1 MKLLYPLIIL
11 FAFSFANVIS
21 VTGFRNNTSNS
32 DFDWLGEALAD
43 NISSDLS
50 KIKSLTIVNRREL
63 KKVIDEQK
71 FSYTSGLVDIET
83 SVELGEMLGAT
94 KLVTGNFTVI
104 NRTLRLNLNY
114 IDIETGVT
122 EKSLSKSGE
131 LDKILYFQNA
141 LVLELLEKLNI
152 KTDEIEKMEISNFET
167 NNIEAVENNYK
178 GVIAFDR
185 KKLNEAIGY
194 FEKAIEIDPYYR
206 MANEKL
212 KESNELFIN
221 GIQIDKTLK
230 NILEISNFQ
239 NNSLYKL
246 FEHYKNL
253 DYGNLKLNNYKVGQ
267 ANLTNNTV
275 ELVIELQLDLNEE
288 YFKELFNTFNS
299 LLLESNEI
307 HSSLP
312 VQNLKDSGGESFIPL
327 PLMSR
332 YDLSYDEDLYVVKN
346 DFFENHLRYIKR
358 NQTFQALYN
367 KEFSLVFKSKGII
380 IDEMKLRLDFH
391 RVAKN
396 FKLYRLPTK
405 YGNNIYGHNFLG
417 KSGKDFTFHHSPTL
431 EIKIDYLIDTIDS
444 LETIQIVPV
453 NK

>member
-1 MKLLYPLIIL
+1 MKLLYTLIIL
-11 FAFSFANVIS
+11 FAFSFAEVIS

-32 DFDWLGEALAD
+32 EFDWLGEALAD

-83 SVELGEMLGAT
+83 SVELGKMLGAT
-94 KLVTGNFTVI
+94 KLVTGDFTVI

-185 KKLNEAIGY
+185 KKLDEAIEY

-230 NILEISNFQ
+230 NMLEISNFQ

-246 FEHYKNL
+246 LQHYKDL

-275 ELVIELQLDLNEE
+275 ELEIELQLDLNEE

-327 PLMSR
+327 SLMSR
-332 YDLSYDEDLYVVKN
+332 YDLSYDKDLYVIRN
-346 DFFENHLRYIKR
+346 DFFENHLRPIIRY
-358 NQTFQALYN
+358 QTFQALYN

-391 RVAKN
+391 RVAER

-405 YGNNIYGHNFLG
+405 YGNNIYGHNVSR
-417 KSGKDFTFHHSPTL
+417 SGRVFDEVWSTL
-431 EIKIDYLIDTIDS
+431 EIKIDYLIDAIDS

-453 NK
+453 TK

>member
-1 MKLLYPLIIL
+1 MKLLYTLIIL
-11 FAFSFANVIS
+11 FAFSFAEVIS

-32 DFDWLGEALAD
+32 EFDWLGEALAD

-212 KESNELFIN
+212 KESNKLFFIEGEILKNNINGMIELAKYQNSALEKVIDKFKKMDYCKPELDSYEITKIDLETKKVTIKLNILLNLQENYFTEFNNQYNSILTESDVLRGLDATQSINSSLLPKRLIDKFKLIENKSLRLIKGDFYKNNIEFSLGDFIYELFLRHYTVNFISSDKSIIYTFTQPITLDGEFFYLQQN
-221 GIQIDKTLK
+221 GFGYWDELATISIRLDADLIEK
-230 NILEISNFQ
+230 LE
-239 NNSLYKL
+239 
-246 FEHYKNL
+246 
-253 DYGNLKLNNYKVGQ
+253 
-267 ANLTNNTV
+267 
-275 ELVIELQLDLNEE
+275 VIEL
-288 YFKELFNTFNS
+288 
-299 LLLESNEI
+299 
-307 HSSLP
+307 LP
-312 VQNLKDSGGESFIPL
+312 
-327 PLMSR
+327 
-332 YDLSYDEDLYVVKN
+332 
-346 DFFENHLRYIKR
+346 
-358 NQTFQALYN
+358 AN
-367 KEFSLVFKSKGII
+367 K
-380 IDEMKLRLDFH
+380 
-391 RVAKN
+391 
-396 FKLYRLPTK
+396 
-405 YGNNIYGHNFLG
+405 
-417 KSGKDFTFHHSPTL
+417 
-431 EIKIDYLIDTIDS
+431 
-444 LETIQIVPV
+444 
-453 NK
+453 